1 MNAYK
6 LERLAERVEKQAY
19 LRHSRVHGEH
29 HWRKVAWTGLELAQQ
44 TSGADPELVFLFAL
58 LHDCKRLNEWGD
70 KDHGKRAADWA
81 KQLTLG
87 LDKRRMG
94 TLQEALVWHDDGY
107 VDTDPTIG
115 CCWDADR
122 LQLRRVG
129 TEPDLKLLS
138 KLGPDF
144 GRARRAT
151 PTPNRGAGSM
161 TDSPHRPK
169 KKSRRSIQDFGS
181 YRYDV
186 A

>member
-81 KQLTLG
+81 KQLNLG

-138 KLGPDF
+138 TNAAIQYHEERADWAMDMKTPSWGRILGVLEELRQPQIEVL
-144 GRARRAT
+144 AA
-151 PTPNRGAGSM
+151 
-161 TDSPHRPK
+161 
-169 KKSRRSIQDFGS
+169 
-181 YRYDV
+181 
-186 A
+186 